1 MIRYRLDMATR
12 APFSETLPRAEKAK
26 SGVTTAERTT
36 LAIRSRVRIDDD
48 TRAQI
53 RTRLARKLG
62 KYATQ
67 IERVSLRIDDLNGP
81 RGGVDIV
88 CKIKVVLSGL
98 PTIVVE
104 ERAADVR
111 DAAVR
116 AGDVVERAVRRA
128 LSRAGRSARER
139 SRTAGP
145 AAAATKPGRAPRGDD
160 DGSLIGRRVGRS
172 PAQLERALARPEK
185 QRGDAYV
192 DTAAPGTSASDRK
205 AGYGATAARNTKR
218 NRAGMT
224 ASLEDS
230 RTTPSRKSTRKSANR
245 AKSGVTLARTANE
258 QARTPKKQAAR
269 ARVRKGR

>member
-1 MIRYRLDMATR
+1 MARRTS
-12 APFSETLPRAEKAK
+12 FSETLPRAEKAK
-26 SGVTTAERTT
+26 SGVTAAERTT
-36 LAIRSRVRIDDD
+36 LVIRSRVRIDDE

-53 RTRLARKLG
+53 RARLARKLG
-62 KYATQ
+62 KHATQ
-67 IERVSLRIDDLNGP
+67 IERVSLRLDDLHGP

-98 PTIVVE
+98 PSIVVE

-116 AGDVVERAVRRA
+116 AGDVVERAVRRT

-139 SRTAGP
+139 ARSAPSAP
-145 AAAATKPGRAPRGDD
+145 ASAEPQGAARPDD
-160 DGSLIGRRVGRS
+160 EGSLIGRRVGRS

-192 DTAAPGTSASDRK
+192 DTAAVGTSASDRK

-230 RTTPSRKSTRKSANR
+230 RTTPSRKSTRKSTNR
-245 AKSGVTLARTANE
+245 AKSGVALARNASE

>member
-1 MIRYRLDMATR
+1 MTA
-12 APFSETLPRAEKAK
+12 
-26 SGVTTAERTT
+26 AERTT
-36 LAIRSRVRIDDD
+36 LVIRSRVRIDDE

-53 RTRLARKLG
+53 RARLARKLR
-62 KYATQ
+62 KHAAQ
-67 IERVSLRIDDLNGP
+67 IERVSLRLDDLNGP

-88 CKIKVVLSGL
+88 CKIKVVLPGL
-98 PTIVVE
+98 PSIVAE

-139 SRTAGP
+139 SR
-145 AAAATKPGRAPRGDD
+145 AARSEAPATKPDDALRRDD

-172 PAQLERALARPEK
+172 AAQLERALARPEK

-192 DTAAPGTSASDRK
+192 DTAAVGTSASDRK

-245 AKSGVTLARTANE
+245 AKSGVALARNASE

>member
-1 MIRYRLDMATR
+1 MARRT
-12 APFSETLPRAEKAK
+12 PFSETLPRAEKAK
-26 SGVTTAERTT
+26 SGVTAAERTT
-36 LAIRSRVRIDDD
+36 LAIRSRVRIDDE

-53 RTRLARKLG
+53 RARLARKLG

-67 IERVSLRIDDLNGP
+67 IERASLRLDDLNGP

-139 SRTAGP
+139 SRAAGAVDAETRP
-145 AAAATKPGRAPRGDD
+145 ERRPGRAPRGDD

-192 DTAAPGTSASDRK
+192 DTAAAGTSASDRK

-230 RTTPSRKSTRKSANR
+230 RTTPSRKSTRKSTNR
-245 AKSGVTLARTANE
+245 AKGGVALAHNASE
-258 QARTPKKQAAR
+258 QTRSPKAQATR